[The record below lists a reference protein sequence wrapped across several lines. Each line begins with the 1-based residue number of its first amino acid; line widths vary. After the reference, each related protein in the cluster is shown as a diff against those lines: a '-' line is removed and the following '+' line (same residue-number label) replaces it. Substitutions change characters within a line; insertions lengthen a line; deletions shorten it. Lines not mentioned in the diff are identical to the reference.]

1 MQRFF
6 DKLKGLDMFGH
17 PISLTYNG
25 ETSFNTLLGSVLTLG
40 VYTVTL
46 SYLFI
51 RVQSL
56 LDMSDPEVL
65 IMRKSLLESQKPTFL
80 PVNLA
85 QDYRFNFGL
94 QTVDS

>member
-1 MQRFF
+1 MQRLANTF
-6 DKLKGLDMFGH
+6 KGLDLFGH
-17 PISLTYNG
+17 PISLNYNG
-25 ETSFNTLLGSVLTLG
+25 ETSFNTCLGSLFTLF
-40 VYTVTL
+40 VYVFTV
-46 SYLFI
+46 SYCFI
-51 RVQSL
+51 RVRLL

-85 QDYRFNFGL
+85 EDYRFNIGL